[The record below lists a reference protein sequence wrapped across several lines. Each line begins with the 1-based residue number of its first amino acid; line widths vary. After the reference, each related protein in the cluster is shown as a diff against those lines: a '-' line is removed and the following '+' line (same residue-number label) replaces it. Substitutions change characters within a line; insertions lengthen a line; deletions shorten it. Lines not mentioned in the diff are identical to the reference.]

1 MHFLLLIFAL
11 MIKNLVAFIIFIKV
25 LMRDLELLSLY
36 WLGKLR
42 ILLPS
47 ALGTVYLNIAS
58 AENINS
64 SDKKELEGTKKI
76 SCKYFHVILK

>member
-64 SDKKELEGTKKI
+64 SDKKELEGTKKN
-76 SCKYFHVILK
+76 FM